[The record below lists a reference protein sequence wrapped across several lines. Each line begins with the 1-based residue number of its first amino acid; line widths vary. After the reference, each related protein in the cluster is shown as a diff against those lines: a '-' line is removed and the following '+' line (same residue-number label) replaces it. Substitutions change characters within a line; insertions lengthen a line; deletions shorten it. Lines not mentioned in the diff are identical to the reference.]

1 LTDQVTD
8 FMDEVKEGDG
18 VNGTAR
24 PGASVAELA
33 TIELRRVADVLQVD
47 HASLFLPDPHDPDRA
62 EAIATTGI
70 PVADALPEHDRVV
83 ARVLATG
90 RVQEVHHVPGDP
102 RGARSALAT
111 PLLDEHRPI
120 GALLV
125 VTLREIRRLGLFE
138 AQILGRATDML
149 VGRIIAPAHASHRH
163 PATDRFSRTASR
175 PRPLRGG
182 S

>member
-1 LTDQVTD
+1 VTDLATD
-8 FMDEVKEGDG
+8 FMDGVKEGDG
-18 VNGTAR
+18 VNPTAR
-24 PGASVAELA
+24 PGAGVAEIA
-33 TIELRRVADVLQVD
+33 TIELRRIADVLQVD
-47 HASLFLPDPHDPDRA
+47 HASLFLAEVDDPDRA
-62 EAIATTGI
+62 STIAATGI
-70 PVADALPEHDRVV
+70 PVAEALPEYDRVV

-111 PLLDEHRPI
+111 PLLDERRPI

-138 AQILGRATDML
+138 AQVLGRATDVL
-149 VGRIIAPAHASHRH
+149 VGRIIAPGHPSEPHRA
-163 PATDRFSRTASR
+163 ATRFGRVDSS
-175 PRPLRGG
+175 PRSPRGH

>member
-1 LTDQVTD
+1 MD
-8 FMDEVKEGDG
+8 FMDGVKEGDG

-62 EAIATTGI
+62 AAIATTGI

-138 AQILGRATDML
+138 AQILGRATDTL
-149 VGRIIAPAHASHRH
+149 VDRIIAPAHASHRH
-163 PATDRFSRTASR
+163 PTTDRFSRTASR
-175 PRPLRGG
+175 PRPPRGH